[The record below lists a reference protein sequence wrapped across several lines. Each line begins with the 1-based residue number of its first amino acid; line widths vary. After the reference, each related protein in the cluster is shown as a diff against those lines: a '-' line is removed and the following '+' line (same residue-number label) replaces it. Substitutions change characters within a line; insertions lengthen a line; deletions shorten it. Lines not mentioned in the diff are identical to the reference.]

1 MSFFF
6 SKEDVKK
13 IEEVLETQAQEV
25 ENSFSWRLSNPK
37 SHQALSFTIFNEVQL
52 GGDSLGTLI
61 SVQTNHGYFEL
72 HNCTNYMIFEPEEV
86 IFINQKN
93 EVLSSLIIGKNCT
106 CSLFSNINKHILNA
120 DFNTLDPSVL
130 LAAMQLSLTESI
142 FY

>member
-6 SKEDVKK
+6 NKQDIKK
-13 IEEVLETQAQEV
+13 IEEVLEAQAQEV
-25 ENSFSWRLSNPK
+25 EDSFSWRLTNPK
-37 SHQALSFTIFNEVQL
+37 TQQTLSFTIFNKVKL
-52 GGDSLGTLI
+52 GADLLVTLI

-86 IFINQKN
+86 IFINQKDDL
-93 EVLSSLIIGKNCT
+93 LSSLIIGKNCT
-106 CSLFSNINKHILNA
+106 CSLFSNINRHILNA

>member
-6 SKEDVKK
+6 NKEDVKK
-13 IEEVLETQAQEV
+13 IEEVLEAQAQEV
-25 ENSFSWRLSNPK
+25 ENSFSLRLSNPK
-37 SHQALSFTIFNEVQL
+37 THQALSLTIFNEVKL
-52 GGDSLGTLI
+52 GGDSVGTLI

-86 IFINQKN
+86 IFINQKD

-106 CSLFSNINKHILNA
+106 CSLFSNINKHILNS
-120 DFNTLDPSVL
+120 DFNALDPSVL

-142 FY
+142 FS